1 MIVFVLIKR
10 TSKMVNE
17 QELLKKYW
25 EIIKEEVNVK
35 EISSFSSD
43 KPLVKVYKPLGSQLS
58 AKFWKETGQ
67 IIANGK
73 QWNIKEL
80 DNGQIEVFSPQ
91 GWKWILDSED
101 YEVVYEGLDDS
112 NIAVDG
118 NMIAKLDLEITP
130 ELEREWIAR
139 ELSRFLNQMRK
150 DADFAVEDKVNMY
163 YSTTSDS
170 LKWIIAEFWEFLKWE
185 ALLLK
190 IEENVPEWGFKAEF
204 KSWDDT
210 ITITLVK

>member
-58 AKFWKETGQ
+58 AKFWKDTGQ

-190 IEENVPEWGFKAEF
+190 IEEDISEWWFKAEF

-210 ITITLVK
+210 IIITLVK